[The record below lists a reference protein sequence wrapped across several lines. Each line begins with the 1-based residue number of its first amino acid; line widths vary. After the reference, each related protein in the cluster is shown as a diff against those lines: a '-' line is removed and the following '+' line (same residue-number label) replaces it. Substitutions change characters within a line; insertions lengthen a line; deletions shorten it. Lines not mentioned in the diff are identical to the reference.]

1 MFIKPL
7 STPLSLRKLQALF
20 ERTPIDHPARSQ
32 IQNDLGRTTVG
43 FKGEESLLYYLEFLN
58 EQQYFIF
65 HNLRLPI
72 RKDKFFQLDYLILSA
87 TFFLI
92 LEVKNYSGIVH
103 FDPHFNQII
112 RTNPSQEEKTFPD
125 PLLQAERQVF
135 NLHHFFQSKKVS
147 KVPLETLIVFPN
159 SYTQLKTTTSN
170 NHISKKVIH
179 KEKLLHSIQF
189 LECKH
194 SNKIFTKKEI
204 QRISNVLLKAHT
216 PLNQDISVKYSI
228 QKSDLI
234 KGIQCPL
241 CTSFSLVRSHGIW
254 MCPSC
259 GSTSRNAHQT
269 SIRDY
274 ALLIKPS
281 ITNRELREFILLE
294 SRTTATK
301 LLKEFQFPTTGLK
314 KGQAYTILLNDD
326 GELLS

>member
-7 STPLSLRKLQALF
+7 TTPLALRKLQVLL

-32 IQNDLGRTTVG
+32 IQNDLGRVTAG

-72 RKDKFFQLDYLILSA
+72 RQDKFFQLDYLILSA

-92 LEVKNYSGIVH
+92 LEVKNFSGIIH

-112 RTNPSQEEKTFPD
+112 RTNPSQEEETFPD

-147 KVPLETLIVFPN
+147 RVPLETLIIFPN

-170 NHISKKVIH
+170 NHIS
-179 KEKLLHSIQF
+179 
-189 LECKH
+189 
-194 SNKIFTKKEI
+194 KKEI

-259 GSTSRNAHQT
+259 GSTSRNARQT

-294 SRTTATK
+294 SRTIATK
-301 LLKEFQFPTTGLK
+301 LLKEFKFPTTGLK
-314 KGQAYTILLNDD
+314 KGQAYIIQLNVD